1 MDMAH
6 RIDNNSV
13 LQNPYRWSDAMPT
26 VTVSPK
32 FQVVIPKEV
41 REAMAIEPGQKM
53 SIMVYKGHM
62 VLIPILPMDQLR
74 GFAKGIDATFE
85 REEDRL

>member
-1 MDMAH
+1 
-6 RIDNNSV
+6 
-13 LQNPYRWSDAMPT
+13 MPT
-26 VTVSPK
+26 VIVSPK

-41 REAMAIEPGQKM
+41 REAMAIEPGQKL
-53 SIMVYKGHM
+53 SIMVYKGHI